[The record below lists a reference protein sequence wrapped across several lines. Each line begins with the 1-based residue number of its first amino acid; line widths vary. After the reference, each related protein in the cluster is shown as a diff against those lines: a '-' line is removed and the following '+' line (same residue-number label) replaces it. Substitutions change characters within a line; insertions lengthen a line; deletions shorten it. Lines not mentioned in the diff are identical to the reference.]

1 MLIETVL
8 SFVLGLVVFV
18 VFYKNLSRI
27 QRIRK
32 NLEPYL
38 GRVLSNAVIG
48 FFAFAIAGML
58 ASIVWMI
65 VGLED
70 TVQASSF
77 VAVVKEVAAAALVSG
92 IAGMILIAMVAAITK
107 RDF

>member
-8 SFVLGLVVFV
+8 SFVIGLVVFV

-32 NLEPYL
+32 NMEPYL

-48 FFAFAIAGML
+48 FFAFAITGAL
-58 ASIVWMI
+58 ASIVWML
-65 VGLED
+65 VGLE
-70 TVQASSF
+70 
-77 VAVVKEVAAAALVSG
+77 AVDSTGSLVGVIKEVAAAALVSG
-92 IAGMILIAMVAAITK
+92 IAGLLLIAVVAAITK

>member
-8 SFVLGLVVFV
+8 SVVLGFVVFV

-32 NLEPYL
+32 KLELYL

-48 FFAFAIAGML
+48 FFVFAIAGML
-58 ASIVWMI
+58 ASIVGMI
-65 VGLED
+65 VGLEGID
-70 TVQASSF
+70 PTGSF
-77 VAVVKEVAAAALVSG
+77 VGVERKSLLPQWLAA
-92 IAGMILIAMVAAITK
+92 
-107 RDF
+107 

>member
-8 SFVLGLVVFV
+8 SIVLGLVVFV

-32 NLEPYL
+32 SLEPYL

-48 FFAFAIAGML
+48 FFVFAITGVL
-58 ASIVWMI
+58 ASIVGMI
-65 VGLED
+65 VGLEGID
-70 TVQASSF
+70 PTSSF
-77 VAVVKEVAAAALVSG
+77 MGVVKEVAAAALVSG
-92 IAGMILIAMVAAITK
+92 LAGLILIGLVAAITR